1 MKYINCPLFKPTAPK
16 KGQAIADWLSQL
28 QLEMDSYGA
37 KTKNK
42 RCYDELK
49 RYYAHIHTLY
59 SKEVYKGR
67 VKKEIDAYYNTIN
80 NNKRLVALS
89 DDDSDDSPFKYP
101 ESCANISILSEN
113 QQKLCSAIAAMDI
126 PIFQDAVAATYH
138 RLINKVDA
146 IKNLVTQKAARS
158 LVNLIADFIQFILQ
172 FHLMTKKCL
181 FRNRFVRVYCMVLT
195 TIPRHHSAPRTAPT
209 SFIV

>member
-1 MKYINCPLFKPTAPK
+1 MKYINCPLFKPTAPQ

-37 KTKNK
+37 KTKKK

-89 DDDSDDSPFKYP
+89 DDDSDESDFVYP
-101 ESCANISILSEN
+101 DNCENISSLTES
-113 QQKLCSAIAAMDI
+113 QQKLCSAIAAMNMPSFKAAAMTIQDI
-126 PIFQDAVAATYH
+126 LMTQAAS
-138 RLINKVDA
+138 
-146 IKNLVTQKAARS
+146 IKNTVTKTAALS
-158 LVNLIADFIQFILQ
+158 LVGLLNGFMGFYSGGQ
-172 FHLMTKKCL
+172 
-181 FRNRFVRVYCMVLT
+181 YG
-195 TIPRHHSAPRTAPT
+195 SA
-209 SFIV
+209 SFC